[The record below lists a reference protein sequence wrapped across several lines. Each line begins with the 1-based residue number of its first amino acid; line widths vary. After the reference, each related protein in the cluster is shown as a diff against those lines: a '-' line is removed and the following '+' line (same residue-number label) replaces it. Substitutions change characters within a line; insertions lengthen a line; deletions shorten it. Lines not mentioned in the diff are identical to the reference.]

1 MMAEFDGKVVLV
13 TGGTRGIGRACAKA
27 FAAKGAR
34 VAICG
39 RSVEA
44 TDTAAQAIAEETG
57 GEVRGF
63 VADVG
68 NSESVN
74 ALVKSVEE
82 FFGPVDI
89 LVNNAGITRD
99 GLLMRMKDEDWEA
112 VMATNL
118 NGAFYCCRAVTRG
131 MLKKRAGRIINLS
144 SIIGLRGQAGQS
156 NYAAAKGG
164 AIAFTKAL
172 AQELASR
179 NVTVNAV
186 APGYIDTDM
195 TSQLSDEQR
204 AAVID
209 KVPLKR
215 SGKAEEVAEAVCFL
229 ASDAAGYITGSVLT
243 IDGGLSM

>member
-27 FAAKGAR
+27 FAAQGAR

-39 RSVEA
+39 RSAEA
-44 TDTAAQAIAEETG
+44 ADAAAQAIAGESG

-68 NSESVN
+68 NPESVA
-74 ALVKSVEE
+74 ALIRSIEE
-82 FFGPVDI
+82 FLGPIDI

-99 GLLMRMKDEDWEA
+99 GLLMRMKDEDWDA
-112 VMATNL
+112 VIATNL
-118 NGAFYCCRAVTRG
+118 SGAFYCCRAVARA

-144 SIIGLRGQAGQS
+144 SIIGLRGQAGQA

-164 AIAFTKAL
+164 VIAFTKAL

-195 TSQLSDEQR
+195 TGQLTDEQR
-204 AAVID
+204 TAVID

-215 SGKAEEVAEAVCFL
+215 SGTADEVAAAVCFL